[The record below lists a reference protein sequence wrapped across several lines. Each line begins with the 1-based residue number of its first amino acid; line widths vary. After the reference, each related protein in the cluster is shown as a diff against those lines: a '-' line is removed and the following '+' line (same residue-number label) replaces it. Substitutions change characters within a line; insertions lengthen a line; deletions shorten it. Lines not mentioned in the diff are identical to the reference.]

1 MSILLVITIYSC
13 VTDTPRSS
21 PRLANRARSHLQREV
36 GATGRDR
43 PSPKH
48 DIVVVTE
55 GTAKQ
60 DRDLE
65 LQVHTTRGHWGEGMR
80 GEAWRDRPSPKH
92 DIVVVTEGTAKQDR
106 DLELQV
112 WKVIYM
118 TTVSSNL

>member
-1 MSILLVITIYSC
+1 MFYL
-13 VTDTPRSS
+13 DTPRSS

-55 GTAKQ
+55 GASKQ

-65 LQVHTTRGHWGEGMR
+65 LQVHTTRGHWRGRRPLGGTGE
-80 GEAWRDRPSPKH
+80 
-92 DIVVVTEGTAKQDR
+92 EGDH
-106 DLELQV
+106 
-112 WKVIYM
+112 
-118 TTVSSNL
+118 